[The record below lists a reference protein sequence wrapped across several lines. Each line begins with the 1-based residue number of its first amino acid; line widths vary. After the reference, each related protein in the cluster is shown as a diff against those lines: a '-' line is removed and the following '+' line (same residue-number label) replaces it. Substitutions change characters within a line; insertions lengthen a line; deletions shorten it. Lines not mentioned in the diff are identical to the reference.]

1 MPFKSQGNSYSI
13 LKKGNHLLWKSPKRC
28 EVTTHFW
35 FPLGYRLSSRKN
47 QSSLVLHPYLF
58 ASPVFNLFVL
68 AGSSSTT
75 GTTMLATSE
84 ISLTAATATSPVANT
99 VGEAATVVLAEGVAN
114 LKRPTTLALKCKSTP
129 RNPKCNFLLSSSKC
143 LYHNTKVDKKRNIF
157 VRLTSLGK
165 EKNVITSVALK
176 TSVTRSQR

>member
-1 MPFKSQGNSYSI
+1 MPFKSQENSYSI
-13 LKKGNHLLWKSPKRC
+13 LKKGNLLLWKSPKRC

>member
-13 LKKGNHLLWKSPKRC
+13 LKKGNLLLWKSPKRC

>member
-1 MPFKSQGNSYSI
+1 
-13 LKKGNHLLWKSPKRC
+13 
-28 EVTTHFW
+28 
-35 FPLGYRLSSRKN
+35 
-47 QSSLVLHPYLF
+47 
-58 ASPVFNLFVL
+58 
-68 AGSSSTT
+68 
-75 GTTMLATSE
+75 MLATSE

>member
-1 MPFKSQGNSYSI
+1 MCTCHICTNGR
-13 LKKGNHLLWKSPKRC
+13 GTC
-28 EVTTHFW
+28 
-35 FPLGYRLSSRKN
+35 
-47 QSSLVLHPYLF
+47 VLR
-58 ASPVFNLFVL
+58 FVPAF
-68 AGSSSTT
+68 AGSRTT
-75 GTTMLATSE
+75 TLAN
-84 ISLTAATATSPVANT
+84 TAATTTSPVANT

-176 TSVTRSQR
+176 IKVNKIISYFYYHLLWLTSICF

>member
-1 MPFKSQGNSYSI
+1 MKITKKVWSYDTFLI
-13 LKKGNHLLWKSPKRC
+13 
-28 EVTTHFW
+28 
-35 FPLGYRLSSRKN
+35 PLRASTIVSKESVKPLRT
-47 QSSLVLHPYLF
+47 HPY
-58 ASPVFNLFVL
+58 VFVCFTGFLIYLFVL

>member
-1 MPFKSQGNSYSI
+1 MPFKSQGNSIVFS
-13 LKKGNHLLWKSPKRC
+13 KKETFFFENHQKGVKLPHISDSPQAID
-28 EVTTHFW
+28 
-35 FPLGYRLSSRKN
+35 YRLERIS
-47 QSSLVLHPYLF
+47 QALYFILICLLHQ
-58 ASPVFNLFVL
+58 VFNLFVL